1 MSIDP
6 TEFSGRTTLVTGGSR
21 GLGAAIASRL
31 AAGGADVWIASR
43 TAPNESEVGVRW
55 LAADLGTAEGV
66 SALARRLA
74 DSEIEVDLLVDNA
87 GAASSARDTL
97 DTPDEAWSKDLE
109 LNLLAAVRL
118 DREIVPGMVAR
129 GRGVVV
135 HISSIA
141 SHYPQPQQSSYSASK
156 AAMNSYSRTLAA
168 EVGPKGVR
176 VVNVLPGFIATAG
189 AIAHHSTMAA
199 ERGISLEQMQRELA
213 LALKVPMAKP
223 GSAGDAAELVAF
235 LASDRAKWITGAEF
249 RVDGGIIPT
258 V

>member
-1 MSIDP
+1 
-6 TEFSGRTTLVTGGSR
+6 
-21 GLGAAIASRL
+21 
-31 AAGGADVWIASR
+31 
-43 TAPNESEVGVRW
+43 
-55 LAADLGTAEGV
+55 
-66 SALARRLA
+66 
-74 DSEIEVDLLVDNA
+74 
-87 GAASSARDTL
+87 
-97 DTPDEAWSKDLE
+97 
-109 LNLLAAVRL
+109 
-118 DREIVPGMVAR
+118 
-129 GRGVVV
+129 
-135 HISSIA
+135 
-141 SHYPQPQQSSYSASK
+141 
-156 AAMNSYSRTLAA
+156 MNFYSRSLAA

-189 AIAHHSTMAA
+189 AVAYHSAMAA